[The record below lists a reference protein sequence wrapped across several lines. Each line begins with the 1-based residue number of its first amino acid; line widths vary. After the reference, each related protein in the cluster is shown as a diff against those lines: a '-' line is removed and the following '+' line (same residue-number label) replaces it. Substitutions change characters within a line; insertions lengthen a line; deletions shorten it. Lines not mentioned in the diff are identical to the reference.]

1 MRFYKITI
9 SPPIEAPNR
18 FEEFSFSSQTNG
30 KDNYSALQLDLDIY
44 QESYSQYS
52 ANGFIKINGIDLK
65 GLGEIG
71 NYNPKLVRG
80 KPIEMCKIKIEV
92 GMSKGLPYANPS
104 QQGIILIGGIMQA
117 FANWQG
123 VNVSLDMI
131 VAPAFAGSNDL
142 NNITFVWKKNTE
154 LSDAVKLAL
163 ETAYKPTKVTGSFR
177 TGLKQSEDAPEQ
189 NFNLLSLSR
198 KVNAV
203 SRNIIKEPTYTGGLI
218 CVNDTGFYL
227 TDNAITK
234 TATKTIKFTDV
245 IGNLTW
251 LQIGTISA
259 KVVMRGDLNVGDY
272 ISFEINIPI
281 NNTVNNFS
289 QYRNN
294 ISFDGIFY
302 VSKLHH
308 IGSSR
313 SPDGNGWVTTIE
325 AIASGVGLYPT

>member
-9 SPPIEAPNR
+9 SPPLEDPTR
-18 FEEFSFSSQTNG
+18 FEDLIFSSQTNG
-30 KDNYSALQLDLDIY
+30 QDNYSSLQLDLDVY
-44 QESYSQYS
+44 QEAYSQYS
-52 ANGFIKINGIDLK
+52 ANGFIKLNGIDLK

-71 NYNPKLVRG
+71 NYNPSIVNG
-80 KPIEMCKIKIEV
+80 KPIQMCGIKIEV
-92 GMSKGLPYANPS
+92 GMSKGLPYTNAG
-104 QQGIILIGGIMQA
+104 QQGVILFGGIMQA

-123 VNVSLDMI
+123 VNISLDMI

-142 NNITFVWKKNTE
+142 NNITFVWKKDTE
-154 LSDAVKLAL
+154 LTDAVKLAL
-163 ETAYKPTKVTGSFR
+163 ENAYKPTTVSGSFKA
-177 TGLKQSEDAPEQ
+177 GLKQSEDAPEQ

-198 KVNAV
+198 KVNAI
-203 SRNIIKEPTYTGGLI
+203 SRSIIKDPTYTGGLI
-218 CVNDTGFYL
+218 SVNDKGFYL

-272 ISFEINIPI
+272 ISFEKYIPI
-281 NNTVNNFS
+281 NNIVNNYS

-294 ISFDGIFY
+294 ISFDGVFY
-302 VSKLHH
+302 ISKLHH
-308 IGSSR
+308 VGSSR

-325 AIASGVGLYPT
+325 AVANGQGLYPT